1 MNNPVITQGSITLKK
16 ELPIGKLISML
27 FPDGC
32 MNHVEIDCRHEGEYT
47 VSFKGMRNFDEQAIY
62 PFLVSIERH
71 TLGGEINYIDRD
83 FTLWHHYFE
92 PVKKKWIDQEAFFK
106 YDSSGALISEML
118 EDCLPLSDNKR
129 APWGK
134 CEDREIGVYEY

>member
-27 FPDGC
+27 FPDEC
-32 MNHVEIDCRHEGEYT
+32 MNHVEIDSRHMGEYT
-47 VSFKGMRNFDEQAIY
+47 VSFKGMRDFCEEAVY
-62 PFLVSIERH
+62 PFLASIERY

-83 FTLWHHYFE
+83 FTLWHHFFD
-92 PVKKKWIDQEAFFK
+92 PARKKWIDQEAFFK
-106 YDSSGALISEML
+106 YDSPGALISEML
-118 EDCLPLSDNKR
+118 EDYLPLPERKR